1 MSFQDPKQQQVAE
14 NKKFNKPKKK
24 KSVQNKNKQTNKH
37 GISTKRGRQASNVVL
52 LNCILELCQQEP
64 LRRDPERVLTASAST
79 PAMAAPQ
86 SSTDSLV
93 PPLRRHPRRLVFDR
107 RYGWM

>member
-1 MSFQDPKQQQVAE
+1 V
-14 NKKFNKPKKK
+14 
-24 KSVQNKNKQTNKH
+24 KNKQTNKMERTRNMH
-37 GISTKRGRQASNVVL
+37 KTWSAGFECSLV
-52 LNCILELCQQEP
+52 ELHPGTP
-64 LRRDPERVLTASAST
+64 LRRDPERVLTALAST

-93 PPLRRHPRRLVFDR
+93 PPLRRRPRRLVFDR